1 MKRSHMAHAFTYHVG
16 PDVTGD
22 LFVGESPSHEEQMGR
37 EWDANDPLFRDIQS
51 PNSAIGRNGADQAE
65 KISVERA
72 SQEPSQ

>member
-1 MKRSHMAHAFTYHVG
+1 MAHALTYHVE
-16 PDVTGD
+16 PDVTGY
-22 LFVGESPSHEEQMGR
+22 LFDGESHRIRNRWGVNGAP
-37 EWDANDPLFRDIQS
+37 NDPLFRDIQS